1 MSDTVSRRMCV
12 AGLLLILP
20 IAMASAGQG
29 IDDGGILSIESALRQ
44 GQNARA
50 LELVQAQLRQTPH
63 QVKLLTLEGIAYS
76 AEGRDLEALSA
87 FRAAL
92 TIAPDS
98 LAALEGAAQLEFNAG
113 DPGAEA
119 LLQHIVRLTPE
130 EPTSHAMLAAIAYRR
145 NDCRTAIQNF
155 DKSWAVIAQETTA
168 LTEFGACLLDQDD
181 PGKAVEVL
189 QRALATKPDD
199 AYLRYN
205 LAVAQQAADQNQ
217 DAIATLKPLL
227 ESSQPSANVLDVAA
241 AAYEGT
247 GDTPEAVRLLRLA
260 LISNPKELKYYLDF
274 TSLALKHSSWGV
286 GLDVVD
292 VGLKQ
297 LPDAAPLYVARGIL
311 KVQLS
316 QFDEAAADFE
326 TANRLDPTQTSGAI
340 GAGMTEM
347 QQHDPE
353 RALATVEAQL
363 KTHPGDSFL
372 QFIKASA
379 LLQSAPQPGS
389 PRFLEAMEAARRSIS
404 ANPSFVLARDL
415 LAGMYLDAGD
425 FSEAEEQSR
434 MVLAQNQADEKAVYH
449 LIQALRKQGKDPHNE
464 IPVLTKRMS
473 QLLDKT
479 RNTEGAENRYRLYE
493 PDANG
498 ALRSP
503 QTH

>member
-1 MSDTVSRRMCV
+1 M
-12 AGLLLILP
+12 
-20 IAMASAGQG
+20 
-29 IDDGGILSIESALRQ
+29 
-44 GQNARA
+44 
-50 LELVQAQLRQTPH
+50 
-63 QVKLLTLEGIAYS
+63 
-76 AEGRDLEALSA
+76 
-87 FRAAL
+87 
-92 TIAPDS
+92 
-98 LAALEGAAQLEFNAG
+98 
-113 DPGAEA
+113 
-119 LLQHIVRLTPE
+119 
-130 EPTSHAMLAAIAYRR
+130 
-145 NDCRTAIQNF
+145 
-155 DKSWAVIAQETTA
+155 
-168 LTEFGACLLDQDD
+168 
-181 PGKAVEVL
+181 
-189 QRALATKPDD
+189 
-199 AYLRYN
+199 
-205 LAVAQQAADQNQ
+205 
-217 DAIATLKPLL
+217 
-227 ESSQPSANVLDVAA
+227 AA

-297 LPDAAPLYVARGIL
+297 LSDAAPLYVARGIL

-498 ALRSP
+498 ALRPP